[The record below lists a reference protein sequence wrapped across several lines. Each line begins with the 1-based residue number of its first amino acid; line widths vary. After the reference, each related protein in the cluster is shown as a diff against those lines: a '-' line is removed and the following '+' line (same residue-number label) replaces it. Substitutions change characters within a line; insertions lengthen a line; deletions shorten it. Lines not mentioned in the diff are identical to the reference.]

1 MEKKYFDAP
10 FKDPI
15 NVEVFEEVGEPWETM
30 KQELISE
37 QEQDRELKISKFLEL
52 YKADPVV
59 AKWRDPSDGDRWE
72 RRERLIKFLRAGC
85 WDLEAALTV
94 MRNYLESGNL
104 YMGIVRE
111 SVPAKLNKV
120 WSEKLNAVTEYRD
133 VQGRRIYIYRPGK
146 WNPDNITVEQFFA
159 SQYCMFELMS
169 DEIRNQIAGVTCVA
183 DISGFGFK
191 HLRNFGMEQVKCMS
205 SFMSGSFPLWVRK
218 IHVVNNPGLFSVLYN
233 MMKPLLADR
242 IKDNIV
248 FHGSSYT
255 ELHKEIPPYILP
267 KSMGG
272 TGEMDNEVCV
282 RMMMERNSLYQ
293 ESQDKAL
300 RQSTSSK

>member
-1 MEKKYFDAP
+1 
-10 FKDPI
+10 
-15 NVEVFEEVGEPWETM
+15 
-30 KQELISE
+30 
-37 QEQDRELKISKFLEL
+37 
-52 YKADPVV
+52 
-59 AKWRDPSDGDRWE
+59 
-72 RRERLIKFLRAGC
+72 
-85 WDLEAALTV
+85 

-242 IKDNIV
+242 IKDNMV

-255 ELHKEIPPYILP
+255 ELHKEIPSYILP